1 MSDIT
6 VGVLGYGYWGSKH
19 VRVLNA
25 VPDVE
30 VVVIENHIG
39 RLAAAGEAFPNV
51 MCIGDLERA
60 LGVVDAV
67 VIATSASTHA
77 ALARRCIAEG
87 VHVLVEKPFTTDLS
101 EARNLIDLAA
111 ERGVV
116 LMAGHTFEYNPAV
129 HMMKGLVQSGEL
141 GDVCYIDTARLNLGL
156 YQPDVNVMWDLA
168 PHDISIINYLLD
180 STPTHVS
187 AWARGHARY
196 PVEDVAHIQL
206 EYPDF
211 DTTAHVHVSWLDPR
225 KVRRVTVV
233 GSEKM
238 AVYNDVDQNEPIR
251 IYDTGID
258 ESQSLDPSWSVSYR
272 VGDIRSPRVTGPEP
286 LLAEDEHFLDCIRR
300 GVAPVSGGSSGLAV
314 VAAIEAADRSVLNC
328 GERVP
333 VESSAVVGS
342 AA

>member
-1 MSDIT
+1 M
-6 VGVLGYGYWGSKH
+6 
-19 VRVLNA
+19 
-25 VPDVE
+25 
-30 VVVIENHIG
+30 
-39 RLAAAGEAFPNV
+39 
-51 MCIGDLERA
+51 
-60 LGVVDAV
+60 
-67 VIATSASTHA
+67 
-77 ALARRCIAEG
+77 
-87 VHVLVEKPFTTDLS
+87 
-101 EARNLIDLAA
+101 
-111 ERGVV
+111 
-116 LMAGHTFEYNPAV
+116 
-129 HMMKGLVQSGEL
+129 
-141 GDVCYIDTARLNLGL
+141 
-156 YQPDVNVMWDLA
+156 
-168 PHDISIINYLLD
+168 
-180 STPTHVS
+180 
-187 AWARGHARY
+187 
-196 PVEDVAHIQL
+196 AHIQL